1 MQSKGSSSGNRARNR
16 GLMIFVLVG
25 LAILGV
31 VALLIGCNA
40 TKTGEG
46 TEQVESG
53 TIEPEAFESV
63 AGRWLRPDGGYI
75 LELSRPSPGKKFKAT
90 YLNPRPIQVATTR
103 VTHEGTAI
111 RVFVE
116 LLDVGYPGSYYDL
129 VYDPA
134 GDRLLGI
141 YYQAKMDATFDV
153 VFVRAE
159 GR

>member
-1 MQSKGSSSGNRARNR
+1 MQSKGSSSGSGARTR
-16 GLMIFVLVG
+16 GLMIFVSVG

-31 VALLIGCNA
+31 VVLLIGWDS
-40 TKTGEG
+40 TESIEG

-53 TIEPEAFESV
+53 TTEPAGFDSV

-75 LELSRPSPGKKFKAT
+75 LELSRPSPGEKFKAT
-90 YLNPRPIQVATTR
+90 YLNPRPIRVATTR
-103 VTHEGTAI
+103 VIREEKAI
-111 RVFVE
+111 RVYVE

-141 YYQAKMDATFDV
+141 YYQAKMDARFEV
-153 VFVRAE
+153 FFVRADAQ
-159 GR
+159 

>member
-1 MQSKGSSSGNRARNR
+1 MQSKGSTSGNRARNR
-16 GLMIFVLVG
+16 GLMIVVLGG

-31 VALLIGCNA
+31 VALLIGCDA
-40 TKTGEG
+40 PGTSEG

-53 TIEPEAFESV
+53 TIEPEALESV

-75 LELSRPSPGKKFKAT
+75 LELSRPSPGEKFKAT
-90 YLNPRPIQVATTR
+90 YLNPRPIRVATTR
-103 VTHEGTAI
+103 VTREGNAT

-134 GDRLLGI
+134 GDRLVGF
-141 YYQAKMDATFDV
+141 YFQAKMNATFDV
-153 VFVRAE
+153 FFVRAE
-159 GR
+159 AE

>member
-1 MQSKGSSSGNRARNR
+1 
-16 GLMIFVLVG
+16 MIFLPVG

-40 TKTGEG
+40 TRTSEG
-46 TEQVESG
+46 AEQVESG

-75 LELSRPSPGKKFKAT
+75 LELSRPSQGEKFKAT
-90 YLNPRPIQVATTR
+90 YLNPRPIRVATTR
-103 VTHEGTAI
+103 VTREGNDI

-134 GDRLLGI
+134 GDRLVGF
-141 YYQAKMDATFDV
+141 YFQAKMNATFDV
-153 VFVRAE
+153 FFVRAE
-159 GR
+159 AE